1 LTEGRMY
8 IERDKEF
15 DQLYINFSESSE
27 EGAVAKTVET
37 LPGVNLDLDVEGRLI
52 GVEII
57 GAKAVIG
64 TSADEID
71 FSGELLGVKEAA
83 ELAGKDKANFL
94 RDLASREDFPKPIV
108 SLASGRYWLS
118 AEVERYLLR
127 KEKIA
132 G

>member
-1 LTEGRMY
+1 MY
-8 IERDKEF
+8 IERDQEF
-15 DQLYINFSESSE
+15 DQLYINFSVGSK
-27 EGAVAKTVET
+27 EGTVAQTVEPI
-37 LPGVNLDLDVEGRLI
+37 PGVNLDLDSEGRLI

-57 GAKAVIG
+57 GAKDVIG

-71 FSGELLGVKEAA
+71 FSGELVGVKEAA
-83 ELAGKDKANFL
+83 ELVGKDKANFL

-108 SLASGRYWLS
+108 SLASGRYWVS
-118 AEVERYLLR
+118 AEIERYLR

>member
-1 LTEGRMY
+1 MY

-15 DQLYINFSESSE
+15 DQLYINFSERSE
-27 EGAVAKTVET
+27 EGAVTETLET
-37 LPGVNLDLDVEGRLI
+37 LPGVNFDLDAEGRLI
-52 GVEII
+52 GIEII
-57 GAKAVIG
+57 GAKDVIG

-71 FSGELLGVKEAA
+71 LSGEIVGVKEAA

-118 AEVERYLLR
+118 AEIERYLR

>member
-1 LTEGRMY
+1 MY

-27 EGAVAKTVET
+27 EGAVAETVET

-52 GVEII
+52 GIEII
-57 GAKAVIG
+57 GAKDVIG
-64 TSADEID
+64 ASAEEID
-71 FSGELLGVKEAA
+71 FSGELVGVKEAA

-118 AEVERYLLR
+118 AEIERYLR